1 MRPTFVVDIS
11 AHIETRQKSL
21 MAYASHYGTHGTGAG
36 IFVPEDDIRERMFAT
51 ARHYG
56 LLAGVR
62 YAEPFVQRE
71 VGLAVDLLTLPVRSL

>member
-1 MRPTFVVDIS
+1 MRCTPT
-11 AHIETRQKSL
+11 ARN
-21 MAYASHYGTHGTGAG
+21 TGRRTPVRG
-36 IFVPEDDIRERMFAT
+36 LFVPEEDIRERMFAT

-71 VGLAVDLLTLPVRSL
+71 VGLAKDLVMLPVRSL

>member
-1 MRPTFVVDIS
+1 MYS
-11 AHIETRQKSL
+11 
-21 MAYASHYGTHGTGAG
+21 
-36 IFVPEDDIRERMFAT
+36 T

-71 VGLAVDLLTLPVRSL
+71 VSAVTDLMQLPVQSI